1 MKNTKHSNITP
12 ALFLGIDVGKTDL
25 FCHVI
30 TDHDT
35 SSSRFD
41 NSEKGIASL
50 LTWLQK
56 LADPSVISACL
67 EQTGHYG
74 IDIAKALHKLQ
85 IHTLFL
91 VNPRQI
97 KAFGQQKLR
106 RNKSD
111 TADAKLIARF
121 LQSEHSELRPWQPK
135 PIENE
140 RITELSRYTEKH
152 RRAVGVLDEARRERG
167 RVEAPN
173 QSIVQEVAKLKTK
186 CEAAR
191 EPAVLRSLK
200 RRIKAGEKE
209 IADLRKLITKIIDA
223 KTALQIDRALLSSI
237 PGLGEISCQIMLAE
251 LPDLAH
257 FKSARELA
265 AWAGVT
271 PCHHVSGTSG
281 RSTTPITKI
290 GSANLRRALF
300 MPAMNARVFN
310 PLLKTFGDRLKENGK
325 KPKQIIVAIMRK
337 LLHQIYGILKSRE
350 PYNPEK
356 RGFQNPTKA

>member
-1 MKNTKHSNITP
+1 MKNTKNSSSTP
-12 ALFLGIDVGKTDL
+12 DLFLGIDVGKNDL
-25 FCHVI
+25 FCHI
-30 TDHDT
+30 ISIDQTL
-35 SSSRFD
+35 SCQFD
-41 NSEKGIASL
+41 NSETGIEEL
-50 LTWLQK
+50 IIWLKK
-56 LADPSVISACL
+56 LGDPTVISACL

-111 TADAKLIARF
+111 TADARLIARF
-121 LQSEHSELRPWQPK
+121 LQSEHSELRPWQPR

-140 RITELSRYTEKH
+140 RITELSRYCE
-152 RRAVGVLDEARRERG
+152 
-167 RVEAPN
+167 
-173 QSIVQEVAKLKTK
+173 SIVQEVAKLKTK

-200 RRIKAGEKE
+200 RRIKFNEKE
-209 IADLRKLITKIIDA
+209 IAELRKRITKIIA
-223 KTALQIDRALLSSI
+223 SQESLQIDHELLSTI

-251 LPDLAH
+251 LPPIAH

-271 PCHHVSGTSG
+271 PCHYASGTSG
-281 RSTTPITKI
+281 RSTTPITKV

-356 RGFQNPTKA
+356 RGFINLAKA

>member
-1 MKNTKHSNITP
+1 MKITKQSTITP
-12 ALFLGIDVGKTDL
+12 DLFLGIDVGKTDL
-25 FCHVI
+25 FCHI
-30 TDHDT
+30 ISANDA

-41 NSEKGIASL
+41 NSEEGIISL
-50 LTWLQK
+50 LTWLHK
-56 LADPSVISACL
+56 LAEPSDISACL

-74 IDIAKALHKLQ
+74 IGIAKALHKLQ
-85 IHTLFL
+85 IHSLFL

-97 KAFGQQKLR
+97 KAFGHQKLR

-121 LQSEHSELRPWQPK
+121 LQSEHSELRPWRPR
-135 PIENE
+135 PLENE
-140 RITELSRYTEKH
+140 RITELSRYTE
-152 RRAVGVLDEARRERG
+152 
-167 RVEAPN
+167 
-173 QSIVQEVAKLKTK
+173 SIVQEVAKLKTK

-200 RRIKAGEKE
+200 RRIKTGEKE
-209 IADLRKLITKIIDA
+209 IADLRKLLTKIIDS
-223 KTALQIDRALLSSI
+223 KTSLQIDHALLASI

-271 PCHHVSGTSG
+271 PCHYVSGTSG
-281 RSTTPITKI
+281 RSTTPITKV

-356 RGFQNPTKA
+356 RGFLNPQTT

>member
-1 MKNTKHSNITP
+1 MKNTKQLPSRP
-12 ALFLGIDVGKTDL
+12 DLFLGIDVGKTDL
-25 FCHVI
+25 FCHI
-30 TDHDT
+30 IGNNEAI
-35 SSSRFD
+35 SNQFE
-41 NSEKGIASL
+41 NSDEGIIKLIS
-50 LTWLQK
+50 WLK
-56 LADPSVISACL
+56 NLSDPAIISACL

-74 IDIAKALHKLQ
+74 IDIAKALHRLE
-85 IHTLFL
+85 IHSLFL

-97 KAFGQQKLR
+97 KAFGHQKLR

-111 TADAKLIARF
+111 TADARLIARF
-121 LQSEHSELRPWQPK
+121 LQSEHSELRPWEPR
-135 PIENE
+135 PVENE
-140 RITELSRYTEKH
+140 RITELSRYTET
-152 RRAVGVLDEARRERG
+152 
-167 RVEAPN
+167 
-173 QSIVQEVAKLKTK
+173 IVQEVAKLKTK

-200 RRIKAGEKE
+200 RRIKIGEKE
-209 IADLRKLITKIIDA
+209 IADLRKKITKIINS
-223 KTALQIDRALLSSI
+223 KTTLQIEHALLASI

-251 LPDLAH
+251 LPELSH

-271 PCHHVSGTSG
+271 PCHYASGTSG
-281 RSTTPITKI
+281 RPTTPITKV

-337 LLHQIYGILKSRE
+337 LLHQIYGILKSKE

-356 RGFQNPTKA
+356 RGFQNPAKA

>member
-1 MKNTKHSNITP
+1 MTNTKHSAITP
-12 ALFLGIDVGKTDL
+12 DLFLGIDVGKTEL
-25 FCHVI
+25 FCHII
-30 TDHDT
+30 TGHDA
-35 SSSRFD
+35 SSSRFN

-56 LADPSVISACL
+56 FATPSVISACL

-74 IDIAKALHKLQ
+74 IDIAKALHKLR
-85 IHTLFL
+85 IHSLFL

-140 RITELSRYTEKH
+140 RITELSRYSE
-152 RRAVGVLDEARRERG
+152 
-167 RVEAPN
+167 
-173 QSIVQEVAKLKTK
+173 SIVQEVAKLKTK

-200 RRIKAGEKE
+200 RRIKVGEKE
-209 IADLRKLITKIIDA
+209 IADLRKLITKIIDS
-223 KTALQIDRALLSSI
+223 KTALQIDHALLGSI

-251 LPDLAH
+251 LPDIGH

-271 PCHHVSGTSG
+271 PCHYASGTSG
-281 RSTTPITKI
+281 RSTTPITKV
-290 GSANLRRALF
+290 GSVNLRRALF

-356 RGFQNPTKA
+356 RGFQNPAKA

>member
-1 MKNTKHSNITP
+1 MKNTNYP
-12 ALFLGIDVGKTDL
+12 QNPPDFFLGIDVGKVDL
-25 FCHVI
+25 YCHI
-30 TDHDT
+30 LGRDQAIA
-35 SSSRFD
+35 SRFD
-41 NSEKGIASL
+41 NTEEGINKL
-50 LTWLQK
+50 LTWLKK
-56 LADPSVISACL
+56 LSNPTLISACL

-74 IDIAKALHKLQ
+74 IDISKALHKLQ
-85 IHTLFL
+85 IQSLFL

-121 LQSEHSELRPWQPK
+121 LQSEHSELRPWHPK
-135 PIENE
+135 PIEND
-140 RITELSRYTEKH
+140 RITELSRYTET
-152 RRAVGVLDEARRERG
+152 
-167 RVEAPN
+167 
-173 QSIVQEVAKLKTK
+173 IVQEVAKLKTK

-191 EPAVLRSLK
+191 EPAVLRSLG
-200 RRIKAGEKE
+200 RRIKIGEKE
-209 IADLRKLITKIIDA
+209 VADLRKKITKIIDS
-223 KTALQIDRALLSSI
+223 KTSLQIDHALLASI

-251 LPDLAH
+251 LPEISH

-271 PCHHVSGTSG
+271 PCHFASGTSG
-281 RSTTPITKI
+281 RSTTPITKV

-300 MPAMNARVFN
+300 MPAMNARIFN

-356 RGFQNPTKA
+356 RGFQNPTKV